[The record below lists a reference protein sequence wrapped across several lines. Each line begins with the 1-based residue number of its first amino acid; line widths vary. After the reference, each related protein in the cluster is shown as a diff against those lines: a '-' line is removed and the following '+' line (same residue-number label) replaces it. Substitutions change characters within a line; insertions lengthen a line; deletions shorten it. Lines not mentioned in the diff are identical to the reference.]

1 MSGLKRGTDG
11 PANAAGQHEAAL
23 SGEDQREVKRMK
35 LLQFVSSVSLIAL
48 IFLCLAW
55 ELWLAPL
62 RPGGSG
68 LVMKTLPLLLPLMGI
83 LKGRRYTYQWAPMLM
98 LVYFTEGAVRAWSDK
113 GLSAGLAVAE
123 VVLALVFFF
132 AAIYYAK
139 FSAPS
144 RHAQSGSR

>member
-1 MSGLKRGTDG
+1 MKTL
-11 PANAAGQHEAAL
+11 
-23 SGEDQREVKRMK
+23 QR
-35 LLQFVSSVSLIAL
+35 LASVSLIAL

-68 LVMKTLPLLLPLMGI
+68 LVLKTLPLLLPLMGI

-98 LVYFTEGAVRAWSDK
+98 LAYFTEGVVRAWSDR
-113 GLSAGLAVAE
+113 GLSAQLAVAE
-123 VVLALVFFF
+123 IVLSGVFFF

-144 RHAQSGSR
+144 RQAP